1 MSILERI
8 RSGTDSGV
16 MWFIL
21 AAIVVSFVAV
31 GSGIGGGAP
40 AQEVATVNGEVVT
53 GVEFN
58 RAYRLAEA
66 QASQRSRGGLTDED
80 RATLREQVVQDLIRR
95 KALLQEARRL
105 GLEVSAAE
113 IAEALF
119 QYDFLLDE
127 QGAFDRQAFE
137 NFLRRQ
143 GLTRANFEEQIRED
157 LLVTKLQRL
166 MILGA
171 SVSDNAVEQRWK
183 DDNTKLDLQVAKL
196 PPGALDAALNPTDA
210 ELGTWAE
217 TRQADLQARYDA
229 DFKRLHDQPEKV
241 DVRVVRLDL
250 RDDGLDEAA
259 LRGRLDAVRA
269 EAEGGGDVAALA
281 ARWSEDPSA
290 ADGGLVAGLAVRDL
304 DADVAAALGSL
315 QPGQISPVLANGR
328 DVRFYKLE
336 ARTAARVVP
345 LDEVKLEIARA
356 LYREAEGPKR
366 VAAFAEKELLPAW
379 KERGAAPLDL
389 LAPYA
394 LDVQSTGLLAPESYG
409 FVRPPEAMVDA
420 ARTAEPGSV
429 LPEVYEEGGVL
440 WVGALVAREEPDL
453 AKLEEEKP
461 RIREGALI
469 ERRSAFLQAWVDEV
483 VARATVQR

>member
-40 AQEVATVNGEVVT
+40 AQEVATVNGEVIT

-66 QASQRSRGGLTDED
+66 QSSQRSRGGLTDED
-80 RATLREQVVQDLIRR
+80 RAALREQVVQSLVRR

-119 QYDFLLDE
+119 GYDFLLDE

-171 SVSDNAVEQRWK
+171 SVSDVAVEQRWK
-183 DDNTKLDLQVAKL
+183 DDNTKLDVQVVKL
-196 PPGALDAALNPTDA
+196 PPGALDAALVPTDA

-217 TRQADLQARYDA
+217 GRQADVQARYDA
-229 DFKRLHDQPEKV
+229 DLKRLYDLPEKL
-241 DVRVVRLDL
+241 DVSVIRLDL

-259 LRGRLDAVRA
+259 LRGRLEGLRA
-269 EAEGGGDVAALA
+269 EAEGGADVAALA
-281 ARWSEDPSA
+281 ARWSDDPSA
-290 ADGGLVAGLAVRDL
+290 ADGGRVAGLAVRDL
-304 DADVAAALGSL
+304 DADVGAALAAL
-315 QPGQISPVLANGR
+315 QPGQVSAVLANGR
-328 DVRFYKLE
+328 DVRFYRLE
-336 ARTAARVVP
+336 ARSPARVVP
-345 LDEVKLEIARA
+345 LDEVRLEIART
-356 LYREAEGPKR
+356 LYRETEGPKR

-379 KERGAAPLDL
+379 KERGAAPVEL

-394 LDVQSTGLLAPESYG
+394 IDVQSTGLVPPSDYG
-409 FVRPPEAMVDA
+409 FVRPPQTMVAA
-420 ARTAEPGSV
+420 ARLAQPGTV
-429 LPEVYEEGGVL
+429 LPEVYEDGGVL
-440 WVGALVAREEPDL
+440 WVGALASREEPDL
-453 AKLEEEKP
+453 AKLEENKP
-461 RIREGALI
+461 RIREAALV
-469 ERRSAFLQAWVDEV
+469 ERRSAFLEAWADDV